1 MAVVVSAKA
10 SGLSQSSRPRQRPAG
25 QRPAALRNGPATV
38 PTEAPAQ
45 SEGTRVASIETSV
58 PAPAPAPVVSS
69 RDVDPSTVKPGTRVV
84 QLGAFGSESV
94 ARSEWDRLEGRF
106 RAYMVGKGRMI
117 QKANSGGRDFWRL
130 RVVGFDDSSDA
141 RRFCAEL
148 LADHHIGDF
157 RVVASHQ
164 ESLHSHDAVSVL
176 TEGPTFVSPSLDPR
190 LFTTLFHVG
199 SVSYTHL
206 TLPTILRV

>member
-1 MAVVVSAKA
+1 MTPAVTIAPSEPVAVLVSAKA

-58 PAPAPAPVVSS
+58 PAPAPVVSS
-69 RDVDPSTVKPGTRVV
+69 RDVDPSTVAPGTRVV

-148 LADHHIGDF
+148 LAK
-157 RVVASHQ
+157 
-164 ESLHSHDAVSVL
+164 DAACIPVTV
-176 TEGPTFVSPSLDPR
+176 R
-190 LFTTLFHVG
+190 
-199 SVSYTHL
+199 
-206 TLPTILRV
+206 